1 MAQILSNSRSSRPIR
16 TPLKSIDHASKYRI
30 YEIYHYFGAHFTE
43 IRHFTG
49 LSITRLWGRN
59 SAPFPM
65 PKSIFFSQFQTKN
78 SQFEIFFFFF
88 FFFFFLFSIFISY
101 NTNTEHIVLHY
112 ISRKKVSLII
122 GINLAMETSYIRTM
136 SNFPILVKTPRIFPI
151 HWAPAPFPKRG
162 VRALFY

>member
-1 MAQILSNSRSSRPIR
+1 MCTDQNNCLSCKIFLFDLQGSRSPDFGAEIRPHSQCQKVCFFPNSRQKIPN
-16 TPLKSIDHASKYRI
+16 LKK
-30 YEIYHYFGAHFTE
+30 
-43 IRHFTG
+43 
-49 LSITRLWGRN
+49 
-59 SAPFPM
+59 
-65 PKSIFFSQFQTKN
+65 KK
-78 SQFEIFFFFF
+78 FFF

-151 HWAPAPFPKRG
+151 QWAPAPFPKRG
-162 VRALFY
+162 VRALDLILF